1 MCQSNRIYA
10 SPQTI
15 SQTSQEWGRAQPAA
29 EEPTRQKGALEL
41 GGAVLSISALAPFV
55 PIHPLRCPPSSLV
68 KKTDMLRLKK
78 KRKKKKKESFHL
90 VCTPN
95 TRALNSVFS
104 PPPLPCSPTDGP
116 PTASYSFLL
125 QERSGSICLCSK
137 PCVSYKTRTETLW
150 NACFSSPAV
159 QSGNREQKET
169 FLAFCLCGLVPQK
182 ECGFFS
188 IRHWVSQRSRI
199 HIKFY
204 ETIVLTLQRN
214 CNIVCFQLHWLLSTL
229 EGENADGVVHFKYL
243 WA

>member
-29 EEPTRQKGALEL
+29 EEPTRQRGALEL
-41 GGAVLSISALAPFV
+41 GGAVLSISALSPFV

-68 KKTDMLRLKK
+68 KKTDMLHLKK
-78 KRKKKKKESFHL
+78 KRKKKESFHL

-104 PPPLPCSPTDGP
+104 PPPLPCSPTDSP

-159 QSGNREQKET
+159 QSGNTEQKET

-243 WA
+243 

>member
-29 EEPTRQKGALEL
+29 EEPTRQRGALEL

-68 KKTDMLRLKK
+68 KKTDMLHLKK
-78 KRKKKKKESFHL
+78 KRKKKESFHL

-104 PPPLPCSPTDGP
+104 PPPLPCSPTDSP

-159 QSGNREQKET
+159 QSGNTEQKET

-229 EGENADGVVHFKYL
+229 EGENADGVIHFKYL
-243 WA
+243 

>member
-1 MCQSNRIYA
+1 MRE
-10 SPQTI
+10 SPACGWGAYEAER
-15 SQTSQEWGRAQPAA
+15 SPRVRWCSAEHLSSRSLCAHPPTSL
-29 EEPTRQKGALEL
+29 PTFIPCKEDRH
-41 GGAVLSISALAPFV
+41 AP
-55 PIHPLRCPPSSLV
+55 
-68 KKTDMLRLKK
+68 LKK
-78 KRKKKKKESFHL
+78 KRKKKESFHL

-104 PPPLPCSPTDGP
+104 PPPLPCSPTDSP

-125 QERSGSICLCSK
+125 QERSSSICLCSK

-159 QSGNREQKET
+159 QSGNTEQKET

-243 WA
+243 

>member
-29 EEPTRQKGALEL
+29 EEPTRQRGALEL
-41 GGAVLSISALAPFV
+41 GGAVLSISALSPFV

-68 KKTDMLRLKK
+68 KKTDMLHLKK
-78 KRKKKKKESFHL
+78 KRKKKESFHL

-104 PPPLPCSPTDGP
+104 PPPLPCSPTDSP

-159 QSGNREQKET
+159 QSGNTEQKET

-229 EGENADGVVHFKYL
+229 EGENADGVIHFKYL
-243 WA
+243 

>member
-29 EEPTRQKGALEL
+29 EEPTRQRRALEL

-68 KKTDMLRLKK
+68 KKTDMLHLKK
-78 KRKKKKKESFHL
+78 KRKKKESFHL

-95 TRALNSVFS
+95 TWALNSVFS
-104 PPPLPCSPTDGP
+104 PPPLPCSPTDSP

-159 QSGNREQKET
+159 QSGNTEQKET

-243 WA
+243 